1 MGQAI
6 AAVQAA
12 AAGRELELVEKGKLE
27 EALEELAELSEKYQE
42 ALVLLRLLK
51 SKAARFAGSGN
62 PGRRAAGQ
70 DILDTIFGVR

>member
-6 AAVQAA
+6 AAAVAA
-12 AAGRELELVEKGKLE
+12 SAGKELELVEKGTLE
-27 EALEELAELSEKYQE
+27 EALQELALLKEQYDE

-51 SKAARFAGSGN
+51 QKAARFAGSGN

>member
-6 AAVQAA
+6 AAAQAA
-12 AAGRELELVEKGKLE
+12 SAGRELELVEKGALE
-27 EALEELAELSEKYQE
+27 EALQELALLREQYDE

>member
-1 MGQAI
+1 MGQAL
-6 AAVQAA
+6 AAAQAA
-12 AAGRELELVEKGKLE
+12 SAGRELELVEKG
-27 EALEELAELSEKYQE
+27 ALEELQEEFAKLEEKYQE

-62 PGRRAAGQ
+62 PGLRAAGQ